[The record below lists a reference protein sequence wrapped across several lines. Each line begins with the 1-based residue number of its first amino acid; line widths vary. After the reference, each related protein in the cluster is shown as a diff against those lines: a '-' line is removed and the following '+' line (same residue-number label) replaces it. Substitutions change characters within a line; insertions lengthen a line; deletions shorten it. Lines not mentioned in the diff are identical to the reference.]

1 MSEQVAFIG
10 VGNMGNPMANNL
22 VKAGKKVKV
31 FDVSKNMIEKAKE
44 KKLDVIENLDDLI
57 FFLLLFQSY
66 FLKHQKP

>member
-1 MSEQVAFIG
+1 MSELIAFIG

-44 KKLDVIENLDDLI
+44 KKNRCCRK
-57 FFLLLFQSY
+57 FKWFNY
-66 FLKHQKP
+66 